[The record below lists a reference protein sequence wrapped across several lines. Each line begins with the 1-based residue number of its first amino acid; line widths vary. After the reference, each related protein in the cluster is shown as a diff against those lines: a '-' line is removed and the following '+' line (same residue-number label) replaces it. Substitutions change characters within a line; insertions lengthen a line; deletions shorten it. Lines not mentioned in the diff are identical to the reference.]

1 MDIDHFLD
9 ANQPT
14 WERLAALCARADRGL
29 RRLSAEDVDELVRLY
44 QRTSAHLSYART
56 YYGDPALI
64 ARLTALVGRG
74 NVIVYGNRSRS
85 LRSFSQFFTETFPAA
100 VWDARWFVL
109 VSAALF
115 FVPAAAMGVWIAH
128 SRRAVEA
135 TGSPALRQAYLSHD
149 FAAYYRSRPSAE
161 FAAQVQT
168 NNIRVAFQAFAGGI
182 VGCVL
187 TIVVL
192 AQNGIG
198 VGQAAGLFASAGR
211 QREFYGLILP
221 HGLLE
226 ISSIIVAGAAGLR
239 LGWSLIAP
247 GDLPRAE
254 ALAREGRRSV
264 AIVAGLIVTFI
275 VAGTIEG
282 FVTGSALPTTARIG
296 IGILAESTFVLYV
309 VVLGRAGA
317 ARGLSGVFGESPTED
332 HRRPSALSPR

>member
-1 MDIDHFLD
+1 MDIDRFLD
-9 ANQPT
+9 ANQPS
-14 WERLAALCARADRGL
+14 WERFAALCARADRGV
-29 RRLSAEDVDELVRLY
+29 RKLSAEDVDELVRLY

-74 NVIVYGNRSRS
+74 NAIVYGSRTRS
-85 LRSFSQFFTETFPAA
+85 LRSLAQFFTETFPAA

-109 VSAALF
+109 VSAVLF
-115 FVPAAAMGVWIAH
+115 FVPATAMGVWIAH

-198 VGQAAGLFASAGR
+198 VGQAAGLFAAAGR
-211 QREFYGLILP
+211 QQEFYGLILP

-239 LGWSLIAP
+239 LGWSLIEP

-254 ALAREGRRSV
+254 ALAQEGRRSV
-264 AIVAGLIVTFI
+264 AIVAGLVVTFI

-282 FVTGSALPTTARIG
+282 FVTGSALPTAVRIG
-296 IGILAESTFVLYV
+296 IGIVAESTFVLYV

-317 ARGLSGVFGESPTED
+317 ARGLSGVLGELPTD
-332 HRRPSALSPR
+332 QRRPSALSPR